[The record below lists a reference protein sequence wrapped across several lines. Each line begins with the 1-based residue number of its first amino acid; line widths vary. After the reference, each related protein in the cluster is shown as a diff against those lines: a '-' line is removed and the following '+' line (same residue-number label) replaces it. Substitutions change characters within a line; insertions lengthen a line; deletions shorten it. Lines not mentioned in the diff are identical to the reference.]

1 MSNGVYVDAS
11 GFGDAFEGILDDFFE
26 QCTIDTKKAVQ
37 KGGNACKKQLQS
49 TADPRMTGKYAAGWR
64 MRTEYDRFGGYYVRV
79 YNDHGYAVLKARVT
93 EGIKP
98 GVVSIPH
105 GFQASQFVEGHTQ
118 DLTNVYMNDF
128 CSNSAFYDFLCE
140 VEKYEGGVR

>member
-1 MSNGVYVDAS
+1 MCIRDRVMRELEPEPLLKVNATDAAER
-11 GFGDAFEGILDDFFE
+11 GIQQGD
-26 QCTIDTKKAVQ
+26 
-37 KGGNACKKQLQS
+37 
-49 TADPRMTGKYAAGWR
+49 
-64 MRTEYDRFGGYYVRV
+64 YVRV

>member
-1 MSNGVYVDAS
+1 MPPSAESSRATTCAS
-11 GFGDAFEGILDDFFE
+11 T
-26 QCTIDTKKAVQ
+26 TITLCRAQ
-37 KGGNACKKQLQS
+37 GAC
-49 TADPRMTGKYAAGWR
+49 
-64 MRTEYDRFGGYYVRV
+64 DR
-79 YNDHGYAVLKARVT
+79 
-93 EGIKP
+93 GIKP

>member
-1 MSNGVYVDAS
+1 M
-11 GFGDAFEGILDDFFE
+11 
-26 QCTIDTKKAVQ
+26 
-37 KGGNACKKQLQS
+37 
-49 TADPRMTGKYAAGWR
+49 
-64 MRTEYDRFGGYYVRV
+64 RV

-118 DLTNVYMNDF
+118 DLTNVYINDF